1 MNKRKIFI
9 FLGLSALLLTA
20 CNTMEG
26 VGRDI
31 KVLKNRQKIINLIRK
46 ITPLFCSRT
55 HIELSSY
62 F

>member
-9 FLGLSALLLTA
+9 FLGLSALILTA

-31 KVLKNRQKIINLIRK
+31 KAGGKNLEESAKDNK
-46 ITPLFCSRT
+46 PN
-55 HIELSSY
+55 
-62 F
+62 